1 MSGQAGKACQ
11 ILAEPVWTDNKLMAT
26 EEKVIGLIAGD
37 GRLPFMVA
45 KGAKDAGLKVICV
58 GLAGYAEARLA
69 NEVDEFYIVEI
80 ARPGSWLRKLKKH
93 GVTKAIMV
101 GGIARRQIYIRR
113 RILRYLPDW
122 RSFRVWYWR
131 LRHKDKQPDMILGA
145 LAEEL
150 ASGGIILEDTTMYCK
165 EHIASTGTM
174 TKSQPSPSVKD
185 DVEFGWEI
193 AKKLGELDIGQSVA
207 IKEKAVLSVEGAEGT
222 AEMIERTGKLCKNG
236 SWTLLKV
243 AKPNQDLRFDVPCIG
258 PDTIKSLAENGGKCV
273 VVEADKTIIIDKPQ
287 TLNLANELGIAIVGH

>member
-1 MSGQAGKACQ
+1 
-11 ILAEPVWTDNKLMAT
+11 MAT

-58 GLAGYAEARLA
+58 GLAGYVETKLVD
-69 NEVDEFYIVEI
+69 EVDEFYIVEI

-193 AKKLGELDIGQSVA
+193 AKKLGELDIGQSIA

-243 AKPNQDLRFDVPCIG
+243 AKPNQDLRFDVPLIG

>member
-1 MSGQAGKACQ
+1 
-11 ILAEPVWTDNKLMAT
+11 MAT

-58 GLAGYAEARLA
+58 GLAGYVEARLA

-93 GVTKAIMV
+93 GVTRAIMV
-101 GGIARRQIYIRR
+101 GGIARRQIYTRR

-122 RSFRVWYWR
+122 RSFRIWYWR

-174 TKSQPSPSVKD
+174 TKSQPSQSVKD

>member
-1 MSGQAGKACQ
+1 
-11 ILAEPVWTDNKLMAT
+11 MAT

-45 KGAKDAGLKVICV
+45 KGAKNVGLKVICA
-58 GLAGYAEARLA
+58 GLAGYAESRLA
-69 NEVDEFYIVEI
+69 DEVDEFYIVEI
-80 ARPGSWLRKLKKH
+80 ARPGSWLRKLKKN

-101 GGIARRQIYIRR
+101 GGIARREIYSRR

-122 RSFRVWYWR
+122 RALRVWYWR

-165 EHIASTGTM
+165 EHIAKTGTM
-174 TKSQPSPSVKD
+174 TKAQPSPSVQD
-185 DVEFGWEI
+185 DVEFGWSI

-207 IKEKAVLSVEGAEGT
+207 VKEKAVLSVEGIEGT

-236 SWTLLKV
+236 SWTLIKV
-243 AKPNQDLRFDVPCIG
+243 AKPNQDIRFDMPCIG
-258 PDTIKSLAENGGKCV
+258 PDTIKSLAANGGKCV
-273 VVEADKTIIIDKPQ
+273 VVEAGKTIIIDKPE
-287 TLNLANELGIAIVGH
+287 TLNLANELGIAIVGR

>member
-1 MSGQAGKACQ
+1 
-11 ILAEPVWTDNKLMAT
+11 MAT

-58 GLAGYAEARLA
+58 GLAGYVEARLA

-93 GVTKAIMV
+93 GVTRAIMV
-101 GGIARRQIYIRR
+101 GGIARRQIYTRR

-122 RSFRVWYWR
+122 RSFRIWYWR

>member
-1 MSGQAGKACQ
+1 
-11 ILAEPVWTDNKLMAT
+11 MAT

-207 IKEKAVLSVEGAEGT
+207 IKEKAVLSVEGVEGT

>member
-1 MSGQAGKACQ
+1 
-11 ILAEPVWTDNKLMAT
+11 MAT

-58 GLAGYAEARLA
+58 GLAGYVEARLA

-93 GVTKAIMV
+93 GVTRAIMV
-101 GGIARRQIYIRR
+101 GGIARRQIYARR

-122 RSFRVWYWR
+122 RSFRIWYWR

-150 ASGGIILEDTTMYCK
+150 AGGGIILEDTTMYCK

-174 TKSQPSPSVKD
+174 TKSQPSQSVKD

>member
-1 MSGQAGKACQ
+1 
-11 ILAEPVWTDNKLMAT
+11 MAT

>member
-1 MSGQAGKACQ
+1 
-11 ILAEPVWTDNKLMAT
+11 MAT

-193 AKKLGELDIGQSVA
+193 AKKLGELDIGQSIA

>member
-1 MSGQAGKACQ
+1 
-11 ILAEPVWTDNKLMAT
+11 MAT

-58 GLAGYAEARLA
+58 GLAGYVEARLGD
-69 NEVDEFYIVEI
+69 EVDAFYIVEI

-93 GVTKAIMV
+93 GVTRAIMV
-101 GGIARRQIYIRR
+101 GGIARRQIYARR

-174 TKSQPSPSVKD
+174 TKSQPSQSVKD

>member
-1 MSGQAGKACQ
+1 
-11 ILAEPVWTDNKLMAT
+11 MAT

-93 GVTKAIMV
+93 GVTRAIMV
-101 GGIARRQIYIRR
+101 GGIARRQIYTRR

-122 RSFRVWYWR
+122 RSFRIWYWR

-174 TKSQPSPSVKD
+174 TKSQPSQSVKD

>member
-1 MSGQAGKACQ
+1 
-11 ILAEPVWTDNKLMAT
+11 MAT

-45 KGAKDAGLKVICV
+45 KGAKDVGLKVICV

>member
-1 MSGQAGKACQ
+1 
-11 ILAEPVWTDNKLMAT
+11 MAT

-45 KGAKDAGLKVICV
+45 KGAKDTGLKVICA
-58 GLAGYAEARLA
+58 GLAGYVETRLA
-69 NEVDEFYIVEI
+69 DEVDEFYIVEI

-93 GVTKAIMV
+93 GVTRAIMV
-101 GGIARRQIYIRR
+101 GGIARRQIYTRR

-122 RSFRVWYWR
+122 RSFRIWYWR

-174 TKSQPSPSVKD
+174 TKSQPSQSVKD

-273 VVEADKTIIIDKPQ
+273 VVEADKTIIIDKPE

>member
-1 MSGQAGKACQ
+1 
-11 ILAEPVWTDNKLMAT
+11 MAT

-58 GLAGYAEARLA
+58 GLAGYVEARLA

-93 GVTKAIMV
+93 GVTRAIMV
-101 GGIARRQIYIRR
+101 GGIARRQIYTRR

-122 RSFRVWYWR
+122 RSFRIWYWR

-273 VVEADKTIIIDKPQ
+273 VVEADKTIIIDKPE

>member
-1 MSGQAGKACQ
+1 
-11 ILAEPVWTDNKLMAT
+11 
-26 EEKVIGLIAGD
+26 
-37 GRLPFMVA
+37 
-45 KGAKDAGLKVICV
+45 
-58 GLAGYAEARLA
+58 
-69 NEVDEFYIVEI
+69 
-80 ARPGSWLRKLKKH
+80 
-93 GVTKAIMV
+93 
-101 GGIARRQIYIRR
+101 
-113 RILRYLPDW
+113 
-122 RSFRVWYWR
+122 
-131 LRHKDKQPDMILGA
+131 MILGA

-174 TKSQPSPSVKD
+174 TKSQPSQSVKD

>member
-1 MSGQAGKACQ
+1 MS
-11 ILAEPVWTDNKLMAT
+11 T
-26 EEKVIGLIAGD
+26 EEKIIGLIAGD

-45 KGAKDAGLKVICV
+45 KGAKNAGLKVVCV
-58 GLAGYAEARLA
+58 GLAGYAESKLA
-69 NEVDEFYIVEI
+69 DEVDEFYIVEI
-80 ARPGSWLRKLKKH
+80 ARPGSWLWKLKKH

-101 GGIARRQIYIRR
+101 GGIARRQIYARR

-122 RSFRVWYWR
+122 RAFRVWYWR

-165 EHIASTGTM
+165 EHIAKSGTM
-174 TKSQPSPSVKD
+174 TKTQPGPSVQD
-185 DVEFGWEI
+185 DVEFGWAI

-207 IKEKAVLSVEGAEGT
+207 IKEKAVLSVEGIEGT

-243 AKPNQDLRFDVPCIG
+243 AKPNQDIRFDVPCIG

-273 VVEADKTIIIDKPQ
+273 VVEAGKTIIIDKPE

>member
-1 MSGQAGKACQ
+1 
-11 ILAEPVWTDNKLMAT
+11 MAT

-58 GLAGYAEARLA
+58 GLAGYAESRLA
-69 NEVDEFYIVEI
+69 DEVDEFYIVEI

-93 GVTKAIMV
+93 GVTRAIMV
-101 GGIARRQIYIRR
+101 GGIARRQIYVRR

-243 AKPNQDLRFDVPCIG
+243 AKPNQDVRFDVPCIG

>member
-1 MSGQAGKACQ
+1 
-11 ILAEPVWTDNKLMAT
+11 MAT

-69 NEVDEFYIVEI
+69 DEVDEFYIVEI

-93 GVTKAIMV
+93 GVTRAIMV

-131 LRHKDKQPDMILGA
+131 LRHKDKQPDMILSA

-174 TKSQPSPSVKD
+174 TKSQPSQSVKD